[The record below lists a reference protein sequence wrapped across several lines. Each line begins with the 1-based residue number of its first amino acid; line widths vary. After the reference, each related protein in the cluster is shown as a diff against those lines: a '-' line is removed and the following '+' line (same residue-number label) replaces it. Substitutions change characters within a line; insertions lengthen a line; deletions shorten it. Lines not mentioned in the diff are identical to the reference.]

1 MSSLFSKPG
10 FHVLITGGSGV
21 IGRYLTSL
29 LLENGYKVSHL
40 SRKQDQFGRVR
51 VHRWDPE
58 KGILD
63 PVVLSGVDYIIH
75 LAGAN
80 IGEKRWTRKRKEE
93 IVKSRVDPLLL
104 LHKVVTENKIPLKA
118 FISASGTGYYGA
130 FTSEKILTE
139 DDLPGNDFLAD
150 TCRQW
155 EEAACSFSN
164 SGIRTVRIRTTVVLE
179 KDSEILARFADPA
192 RFGIIPRLGGGRQ
205 YMPWIHISDLCNI
218 YLKALQDDSMNGAY
232 NASSPGHV
240 TQSEFVRILAR
251 AMNKKGLFLPV
262 PSLLLKAALGSMAG
276 MVLEGSRV
284 SPEKIIKAGYR
295 SKFDNLQDALNDL
308 LKE

>member
-1 MSSLFSKPG
+1 MHNAKI
-10 FHVLITGGSGV
+10 LITGGSGT

-29 LLENGYKVSHL
+29 LLSEGYQVSHL

-63 PVVLSGVDYIIH
+63 PANLDGVDYIIH

-80 IGEKRWTRKRKEE
+80 IGEKRWTRTRKEE
-93 IVKSRVDPLLL
+93 IVKSRVDSALL
-104 LHKVVTENKIPLKA
+104 LHKVVTENKIPVKA
-118 FISASGTGYYGA
+118 FISASGTGYYGS
-130 FTSEKILTE
+130 FTSDTILTE

-164 SGIRTVRIRTTVVLE
+164 SGIRTVRIRTAVVLE
-179 KDSEILARFADPA
+179 KDSEIVARFTGPA
-192 RFGIIPRLGGGRQ
+192 RFGILPSLGGGRH
-205 YMPWIHISDLCNI
+205 YMPWIHITDLCSI
-218 YLKALQDDSMNGAY
+218 YLRTIQDDNMHGPF

-240 TQSEFVRILAR
+240 TQAGFAGTLAKV
-251 AMNKKGLFLPV
+251 MDKKGLFLTV
-262 PSLLLKAALGSMAG
+262 PSFFLQVALGSMAG
-276 MVLEGSRV
+276 MVLKGSRV

-295 SKFDNLQDALNDL
+295 FKFDNLHDAINDI
-308 LKE
+308 LKG

>member
-1 MSSLFSKPG
+1 M
-10 FHVLITGGSGV
+10 ITGGSGI

-40 SRKQDQFGRVR
+40 SRKQDQFGKVR
-51 VHRWDPE
+51 VFRWDPE
-58 KGILD
+58 RGILD
-63 PVVLSGVDYIIH
+63 PVVLSSVDYIIH

-93 IVKSRVDPLLL
+93 ILKSRVDSALL

-118 FISASGTGYYGA
+118 FVSASGTGYYGS
-130 FTSEKILTE
+130 FTSERILTE

-155 EEAACSFSN
+155 EEAACSFAN
-164 SGIRTVRIRTTVVLE
+164 SGIRTVRIRTAVVLE
-179 KDSEILARFADPA
+179 KDAGILARFLIPA
-192 RFGIIPRLGGGRQ
+192 RRRIFPGLGSGRQ
-205 YMPWIHISDLCNI
+205 YIPWINISDLCNI
-218 YLKALQDDSMNGAY
+218 YFKALQDESMNGAY
-232 NASSPGHV
+232 NASSPGQV

-251 AMNKKGLFLPV
+251 AIKKKGLYLPV
-262 PSLLLKAALGSMAG
+262 PSFLLNAVLGRMSD
-276 MVLEGSRV
+276 MVLKGSRV
-284 SPEKIIKAGYR
+284 SIEKIIKAGYR
-295 SKFDNLQDALNDL
+295 FKFDNLQDALNDI

>member
-1 MSSLFSKPG
+1 MDSNIG
-10 FHVLITGGSGV
+10 QHILITGGSGI

-80 IGEKRWTRKRKEE
+80 IGEKRWTRKRKED
-93 IVKSRVDPLLL
+93 IVKSRVDSALL
-104 LHKVVTENKIPLKA
+104 LHKVVTENNIPLKA
-118 FISASGTGYYGA
+118 FISASGTGYYGS
-130 FTSEKILTE
+130 FTSDTILTE

-155 EEAACSFSN
+155 EEAACSFAN
-164 SGIRTVRIRTTVVLE
+164 SGIRTVRIRTAVVLE
-179 KDSEILARFADPA
+179 KDAEILTRFLLPA
-192 RFGIIPRLGGGRQ
+192 RLGIFPKPGGGRQ
-205 YMPWIHISDLCNI
+205 YLPWIHIGDLCNI
-218 YLKALQDDSMNGAY
+218 YLKALRDDSMNGPY
-232 NASSPGHV
+232 NASSPGHA
-240 TQSEFVRILAR
+240 TQSEFVRILSG
-251 AMNKKGLFLPV
+251 AMNKKGIYLPV
-262 PSLLLKAALGSMAG
+262 PSFLLKAVLGSMAG
-276 MVLEGSRV
+276 MVLKGSRV
-284 SPEKIIKAGYR
+284 SSEKIIKAGYR
-295 SKFDNLQDALNDL
+295 FKFDNLQDALNDI
-308 LKE
+308 LKG